1 MSQVVL
7 RLITSFEPY
16 ANRYG
21 YIVLFVG
28 LLAENAALPV
38 PGETILLVSALYSY
52 FGELR
57 LALILPIGIAAAVL
71 GDNVSFYIGR
81 RYGRP
86 FVERYGS
93 YILIS
98 RKRMERVE
106 HFFERH
112 GSRAVFLQRW
122 ITGFRVLG
130 ALVAGTTRMGWSR
143 FLFYNICGAVVW
155 VTTVGL
161 LGYFFALNFSLLL
174 AVLERSGLALLGLVV
189 FVLIVSYFKVRS
201 RYTERL

>member
-1 MSQVVL
+1 MSQAVL
-7 RLITSFEPY
+7 RFITSFEPY

-21 YIVLFVG
+21 YLVLFLG

-52 FGELR
+52 FGELK
-57 LALILPIGIAAAVL
+57 LAWILPIGIVAAVL

-86 FVERYGS
+86 FVERYGR

-98 RKRMERVE
+98 QKRMERVE
-106 HFFERH
+106 HFFEKH
-112 GSRAVFLQRW
+112 GARAIFLQRW
-122 ITGFRVLG
+122 VTGFRVLG
-130 ALVAGTTRMGWSR
+130 ALVAGTTRMGWSK
-143 FLFYNICGAVVW
+143 FLFYNFCGAAVW

-161 LGYFFALNFSLLL
+161 LGYFFALNISVLLS
-174 AVLERSGLALLGLVV
+174 VLERSGLAILGLFV
-189 FVLIVSYFKVRS
+189 FLLIAGYFKFRL
-201 RYTERL
+201 RDTERL